1 MQVEVTERFD
11 ISTEVNGKLGH
22 NRRNI
27 IPLVLVVG
35 DLLVVQRVN
44 TARFELFDELKLALP
59 IGCWGHERFLSFPH
73 F

>member
-11 ISTEVNGKLGH
+11 IPAEVNGKLGN

-44 TARFELFDELKLALP
+44 TARLELFEELKLALP
-59 IGCWGHERFLSFPH
+59 IRCWGHERFLSFPH
-73 F
+73 L